1 MPRDWWLTGN
11 HSWEKA
17 NKIPAHDYDCGYCGA
32 YVSSENGLRTG
43 GDASGAQLK
52 ICPQCNGPSFFST
65 QNKQWPGPR
74 PGGSVKALE
83 KEIEHVYNEARDC
96 LSVNA
101 FTGTVMLC
109 RKILMNVAVE
119 KCAAE
124 GLHFVEYV
132 EWLLPKGY
140 APTMSEGWV
149 TYIKDR
155 GNEANHEI
163 VPKGQEEAIAV
174 LKFTEQLLRNI
185 YELPSLVP
193 KKVAKQKGTGSKKP

>member
-119 KCAAE
+119 SVLRRACTS
-124 GLHFVEYV
+124 
-132 EWLLPKGY
+132 WNMWNGY
-140 APTMSEGWV
+140 SKRGTPPQGQ
-149 TYIKDR
+149 KD
-155 GNEANHEI
+155 
-163 VPKGQEEAIAV
+163 
-174 LKFTEQLLRNI
+174 
-185 YELPSLVP
+185 
-193 KKVAKQKGTGSKKP
+193 GSHTSKIGATKLTTK